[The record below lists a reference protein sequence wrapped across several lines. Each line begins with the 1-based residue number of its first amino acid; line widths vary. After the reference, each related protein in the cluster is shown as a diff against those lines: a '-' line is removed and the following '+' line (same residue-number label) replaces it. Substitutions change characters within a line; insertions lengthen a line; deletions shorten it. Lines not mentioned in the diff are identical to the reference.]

1 MEKQIAEA
9 IAEEIITHSDEHL
22 ATKAD
27 LAGIKE
33 EIIALKVEIDAFK
46 AEFRSQ
52 IKMLASQIKI
62 LTSLVIGLYIGLA
75 LLFVDKLIG

>member
-27 LAGIKE
+27 LAGIRG

-52 IKMLASQIKI
+52 IKI

-75 LLFVDKLIG
+75 LLFLALLFVDKLIG

>member
-27 LAGIKE
+27 LAGIRG

-46 AEFRSQ
+46 AEFR
-52 IKMLASQIKI
+52 SQIKI

>member
-27 LAGIKE
+27 LAGIRG

-52 IKMLASQIKI
+52 IKMLASHIKI